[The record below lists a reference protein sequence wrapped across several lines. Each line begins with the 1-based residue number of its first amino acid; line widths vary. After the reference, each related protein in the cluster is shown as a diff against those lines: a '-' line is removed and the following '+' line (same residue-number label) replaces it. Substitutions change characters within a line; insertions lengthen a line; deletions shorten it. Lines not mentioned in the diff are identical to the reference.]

1 MDGGRSAFNACRASL
16 KTARAELAALKKR
29 EAGARTALEARER
42 RLADLA
48 AGIEDLTRQA
58 GHPHDTCS
66 FPQAGAAW
74 NYVLWVVSRCCD
86 AWLTWRP
93 ALRT

>member
-1 MDGGRSAFNACRASL
+1 MCQGRKYENKAMSYDKKLSALGTHRATL

-58 GHPHDTCS
+58 GHPHD
-66 FPQAGAAW
+66 
-74 NYVLWVVSRCCD
+74 VVHRVD
-86 AWLTWRP
+86 G
-93 ALRT
+93 